1 MTAAKE
7 FPQLLQLFF
16 TERLTNQRRASPHT
30 IASYRD
36 TFRLLLM
43 FAQQR
48 LKTVPTKLRLAD
60 LDAPLIGA
68 FLDQLEGERKNTART
83 RNVRLAAI
91 HAFFRYAALHAPES
105 CALIERVL
113 AIPTKRHTHK
123 PVEFLTS
130 AEVDALLASPDQRT
144 WIGRRDH
151 CLLLVAVQT
160 GLRVSEIT
168 ALRRQD
174 VDVGD
179 DPHVRCHGKGRKER
193 ITPLHSA
200 AVHALRHWL
209 RTQPG
214 ADQAPLFPN
223 SRGSRLSRDAVAHLL
238 AKHAASATVRCPSL
252 AAKRVSPHTLRH
264 TNAME
269 LLQHGVD
276 PTVIALWLG
285 HESLNTTKVYLQADP
300 AMKERALGK
309 LLPRDVSLARFRP
322 DDELLAFLQAL

>member
-1 MTAAKE
+1 MTATKE

-16 TERLTNQRRASPHT
+16 TERLTSQRRASPHT

-36 TFRLLLM
+36 TFRLLLV

-60 LDAPLIGA
+60 LDAPLISA
-68 FLDQLEGERKNTART
+68 FLDQLESARKNTART

-91 HAFFRYAALHAPES
+91 HSFFRYATLHAPEA

-113 AIPTKRHTHK
+113 AIPTKRYTHK

-160 GLRVSEIT
+160 GLRVAELT

-174 VDVGD
+174 VNVGD
-179 DPHVRCHGKGRKER
+179 DPHVRCYGKGRKER
-193 ITPLHSA
+193 ITPLRNA
-200 AVHALRHWL
+200 AVHTLRHWL
-209 RTQPG
+209 RVQPG
-214 ADQAPLFPN
+214 ADQTPLFPN
-223 SRGSRLSRDAVAHLL
+223 SRGGRLSRDAVAHLL
-238 AKHAASATVRCPSL
+238 AKHAASAAGRCPSL

-269 LLQHGVD
+269 LLQNGVD
-276 PTVIALWLG
+276 RTVIALWLG
-285 HESLNTTKVYLQADP
+285 HERVNTTQIYLQADL
-300 AMKERALGK
+300 AMKERALAK

-322 DDELLAFLQAL
+322 DDDLLAFLQAL